1 MTSSDVIA
9 LYEHIAGLSSQMLSA
24 ARANDWASLSALE
37 QECAEHSR
45 AVESNPLP
53 PLDGADR
60 MRKIALI
67 TQILATDR
75 QITEITEP
83 WMAKLAA
90 MSQRAPAASQELA
103 AH

>member
-9 LYEHIAGLSSQMLSA
+9 LYEHIAGLSSQMLAA
-24 ARANDWASLSALE
+24 ARASDWASLSALE
-37 QECAEHSR
+37 QECAEQSR

-53 PLDGADR
+53 PLTGTDR

-83 WMAKLAA
+83 WMARLAEI
-90 MSQRAPAASQELA
+90 SQRAPATSQELA